1 MKRKSADDP
10 IIYFTLIDFL
20 LQLLFFGLFI
30 FVVWSALGN
39 DARVRLA
46 TWVFDEQYAPLI
58 NNDLSPFIRA
68 NEAKELSAVLNEIGK
83 TPGLLDK
90 LLNFLKQTAD
100 PISLLD
106 FCAENRESCVSLIA
120 RCDKN
125 PKSCEA
131 LSEMSD
137 ERFAALGA
145 GTGKPFCEK
154 GDGARAL
161 FTVVG
166 VDTQTGGMLVIRDVT
181 ALGARVLEAEKI
193 EIPLNESLT
202 IARFKELVAPFNLKA
217 CIHVVRYRAESDS
230 LKLSDPVY
238 RSFSVVRQ

>member
-20 LQLLFFGLFI
+20 IQLLFFGLFI

-39 DARVRLA
+39 DSRTQLPS
-46 TWVFDEQYAPLI
+46 WVFDKQYAPLI
-58 NNDLSPFIRA
+58 NKDLSPFIRA
-68 NEAKELSAVLNEIGK
+68 NEAKELSAVLNEIDK
-83 TPGLLDK
+83 TPGLLDQ
-90 LLNFLKQTAD
+90 LLKFLQKTTD
-100 PISLLD
+100 PIALLE
-106 FCAENRESCVSLIA
+106 FCSKNQESCVSLIG
-120 RCDKN
+120 RCDEN
-125 PKSCEA
+125 PKSCEV

-154 GDGARAL
+154 GAGARTL

-166 VDTQTGGMLVIRDVT
+166 LDTQRGGVLVIKDIT
-181 ALGARVLEAEKI
+181 ALGSRVLEVENI
-193 EIPLNESLT
+193 QIPSNESLT
-202 IARFKELVAPFNLKA
+202 VENFKELVAPFNRKN
-217 CIHVVRYRAESDS
+217 CVHVVRYRAESDS

>member
-20 LQLLFFGLFI
+20 IQLLFFGLFI

-39 DARVRLA
+39 DSRAQLPS
-46 TWVFDEQYAPLI
+46 WVFDKQYAPLI
-58 NNDLSPFIRA
+58 NKDLSPFIRA
-68 NEAKELSAVLNEIGK
+68 NEAKELSAVLKEIDK
-83 TPGLLDK
+83 TPGLLDQ
-90 LLNFLKQTAD
+90 LLRFLQQTTD
-100 PISLLD
+100 PIALLE
-106 FCAENRESCVSLIA
+106 FCSKNQESCVSLIG
-120 RCDKN
+120 RCDEN
-125 PKSCEA
+125 PKSCEV

-137 ERFAALGA
+137 ERFAALGV

-154 GDGARAL
+154 GAGARTL

-166 VDTQTGGMLVIRDVT
+166 LDTQRGGVLVIKDIT
-181 ALGARVLEAEKI
+181 ALGSRVLEVEKI
-193 EIPLNESLT
+193 QIPPNESLT
-202 IARFKELVAPFNLKA
+202 VENFKELVAPFNLKN
-217 CIHVVRYRAESDS
+217 CVHVVRYRAESDS